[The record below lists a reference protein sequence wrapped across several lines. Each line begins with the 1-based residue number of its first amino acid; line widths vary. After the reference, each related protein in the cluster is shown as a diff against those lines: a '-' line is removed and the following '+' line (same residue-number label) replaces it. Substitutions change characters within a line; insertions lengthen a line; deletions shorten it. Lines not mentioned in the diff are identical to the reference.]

1 MNSLIVM
8 ALQCDVTRIITYM
21 LEDERSEFVY
31 DEVTKRNFTAAGSTP
46 GTGTCPEYHGGG
58 QHGGVNEFATISWWN
73 VGKVADLCKK
83 LDAIK
88 EENGLSMLDNSV
100 LFLGAAMRGSN
111 HSCHQMPTALIGS
124 AGGKLKVNQHLQM
137 GNRPLRDL
145 HFTMMN
151 SVFGMGQTS
160 FGDNLQNPGNIA
172 VIKEIVA

>member
-1 MNSLIVM
+1 
-8 ALQCDVTRIITYM
+8 
-21 LEDERSEFVY
+21 
-31 DEVTKRNFTAAGSTP
+31 
-46 GTGTCPEYHGGG
+46 
-58 QHGGVNEFATISWWN
+58 
-73 VGKVADLCKK
+73 VGKVADLCNK

-124 AGGKLKVNQHLQM
+124 AGGKLKVGQHLQM

-151 SVFGMGQTS
+151 SVFGMGQTN
-160 FGDNLQNPGNIA
+160 FGDNLTGKAIS
-172 VIKEIVA
+172 VINEIVA